1 MRSPAYVARSW
12 GELENL
18 TLEEGD
24 LRDAIRAEGGKA
36 LRAKCPYH
44 GSDHQR
50 SLRVNLET
58 GNFKC
63 HACGAWGYLD
73 SHRRRGKSGIQ
84 GDARAMQ
91 GEHRGNRP
99 SIASAPPKQIT
110 PPPRPRP
117 ELAEKLAEYQQ
128 ALPGSPAAAYLKK
141 RAIPLEL
148 AQGLG
153 AGYAASGS
161 WLGRNW
167 QQGRIV
173 FPHTTP
179 EGEIVNLYGRAL
191 GDVPEQYKG
200 LKHDHLSGAKG
211 YVNARAL
218 LRGEGPLA
226 ICEGVFDL
234 LAIMAA
240 GQERALAIFG
250 LDGWRWE
257 WAKDAGA
264 LILALDND
272 RAGQKAAADLA
283 RAGRLRGKEIALLD
297 AEAYAGAKDIA
308 EAWAAG
314 SFHLGSWPGIEAQ
327 NSEMRHEKNELP
339 EIPVEKPP
347 ISSQTRQA
355 AASEAEASIQAV
367 DTPAAAPV
375 DSGAHA
381 RAAEAIGWADA
392 LEACE
397 EIASDDYLAGC
408 ALSYAY
414 LENGPEGLEEIR
426 RELEAD
432 LARIAAGEPLGSLG
446 VELLAWKRAAYMAR
460 RRRFDDLPE
469 AWQIARSRALHWS
482 VKIEG
487 ARVLISNLDDQG
499 AERILAA
506 VKEAG
511 LHGSRWRSGRYGAL
525 RLTFAEIEAAA
536 KAAQI
541 ASRTLGAAA

>member
-1 MRSPAYVARSW
+1 MISRSMRSDYALRSW

-18 TLEEGD
+18 TLSESE
-24 LRDAIRAEGGKA
+24 LHDAIRAEGGKA
-36 LRAKCPYH
+36 LRAKCPFH

-50 SLRVNLET
+50 SLRVSLET

-73 SHRRRGKSGIQ
+73 SHRKGKRPDDRPRI
-84 GDARAMQ
+84 ARASLRQ
-91 GEHRGNRP
+91 PIRQTP
-99 SIASAPPKQIT
+99 TPAPPQ
-110 PPPRPRP
+110 PQPRP

-128 ALPGSPAAAYLKK
+128 ALPGSPAEAYLRK
-141 RAIPLEL
+141 RAIPFEL

-153 AGYAASGS
+153 AGYAASGT

-179 EGEIVNLYGRAL
+179 EGEIVNLYGRAI
-191 GDVPEQYKG
+191 GDVPAQYKS
-200 LKHDHLSGAKG
+200 LKHDHLPGAKG

-218 LRGEGPLA
+218 REGEGPLA

-257 WAKDAGA
+257 WAKEAGE
-264 LILALDND
+264 LILSLDND
-272 RAGQKAAADLA
+272 EPGRKTAGDFA

-314 SFHLGSWPGIEAQ
+314 SFHLGVWPAHGT
-327 NSEMRHEKNELP
+327 SLTTNETP
-339 EIPVEKPP
+339 E
-347 ISSQTRQA
+347 
-355 AASEAEASIQAV
+355 AASAVLARQEAAGAAEASSTGADTTGTAIIAPGANGEAV
-367 DTPAAAPV
+367 AAM
-375 DSGAHA
+375 
-381 RAAEAIGWADA
+381 RWEDA
-392 LEACE
+392 LEASE
-397 EIASDDYLAGC
+397 QIGNDDYLAGVVL
-408 ALSYAY
+408 AYAY
-414 LENGPEGLEEIR
+414 LEQGPEGFEEIR
-426 RELEAD
+426 RELAAD
-432 LARIAAGEPLGSLG
+432 IKKLAASDPLGSLG
-446 VELLAWKRAAYMAR
+446 VELLAWKRAAYLTR

-469 AWQIARSRALHWS
+469 AWQAAQSRPLHWS
-482 VKIEG
+482 VRIEG
-487 ARVLISNLDDQG
+487 ARVLISDLDDQG
-499 AERILAA
+499 AERILEA

-511 LHGSRWRSGRYGAL
+511 LHGKRWRSGRYGVL

-541 ASRTLGAAA
+541 ASRTLARGLIFFD